1 MQQKTWTFRFSLA
14 LLFGISMSGAMAQDG
29 SGLSEEELALLFA
42 KQKTRGLVII
52 PLNQDQ
58 VDGSGDTAAIV
69 PDPAYVPVEK
79 SDQINVMVSFDFDS
93 AALRKDQTPKLATL
107 CQVMQTVDVQLFQ
120 IVGHTDSSGSAEYN
134 QNLSLL
140 RAQEVKRYLVNDC
153 GISED
158 RLVAIGA
165 GESAPFDADDPAG
178 DINRRVEFQ
187 ALG

>member
-1 MQQKTWTFRFSLA
+1 MQPKIWVFSFFLA
-14 LLFGISMSGAMAQDG
+14 VSLGISTSGTMAQDG
-29 SGLSEEELALLFA
+29 QGLTEEELALLFA

-58 VDGSGDTAAIV
+58 ADGTGDTAVV

-79 SDQINVMVSFDFDS
+79 SDQVNVLVSFDFDS

-140 RAQEVKRYLVNDC
+140 RAQEVKRYLVSDC